1 MVKLNNLQKE
11 GVKMIQEEEFTAIRK
26 ANIPFGAK
34 LLAVDIA
41 NMSMYSFSNDEIAER
56 IGAGRSSVARWI
68 NDLKDAELIT
78 SYYFKRKRVLTF

>member
-1 MVKLNNLQKE
+1 MLLE
-11 GVKMIQEEEFTAIRK
+11 DEFTAIRK
-26 ANIPFGAK
+26 ANVPFGAK

-41 NMSMYSFSNDEIAER
+41 NTTMYSFSNDEIAER

-78 SYYFKRKRVLTF
+78 SYHFKGKRVLTF